1 MGKQMKLKFV
11 PEGFEAILC
20 SEGARAACEE
30 AGGAIQARANANL
43 NDADSEGYA
52 MSSRTVTAY
61 GSLRNMTFVYTT
73 DKASIIAE
81 AEDKALSKAVY

>member
-1 MGKQMKLKFV
+1 MGKQMKLEFV

-43 NDADSEGYA
+43 NADSEGYA

-61 GSLRNMTFVYTT
+61 GSLRSMTFVYTT

>member
-1 MGKQMKLKFV
+1 MGRQTKLEFV
-11 PEGFEAILC
+11 PKGFEEILC
-20 SEGARAACEE
+20 SEGARAACES
-30 AGGAIQARANANL
+30 AGSEIQARANANL
-43 NDADSEGYA
+43 NDSGSEGYA

-81 AEDKALSKAVY
+81 AEDKALSRAVN

>member
-1 MGKQMKLKFV
+1 MGKQMKLEFV

-30 AGGAIQARANANL
+30 AGGAIQARANAYM

-61 GSLRNMTFVYTT
+61 GSLRSMTFVYTT

>member
-1 MGKQMKLKFV
+1 MGKQMKLEFV

-43 NDADSEGYA
+43 NVDSEGYA

>member
-1 MGKQMKLKFV
+1 MGKQMKLEFV
-11 PEGFEAILC
+11 PEGFKAILC

-43 NDADSEGYA
+43 NAESEGYA

-81 AEDKALSKAVY
+81 AEDKALSKAVV

>member
-1 MGKQMKLKFV
+1 MGRQMKLEFV

-43 NDADSEGYA
+43 NADSEGYA

>member
-43 NDADSEGYA
+43 NADSEGYA